1 MCTLKR
7 MPRVIGAGGPARTH
21 SRAGRGPA

>member
-7 MPRVIGAGGPARTH
+7 MRDVSGAGGPARPH